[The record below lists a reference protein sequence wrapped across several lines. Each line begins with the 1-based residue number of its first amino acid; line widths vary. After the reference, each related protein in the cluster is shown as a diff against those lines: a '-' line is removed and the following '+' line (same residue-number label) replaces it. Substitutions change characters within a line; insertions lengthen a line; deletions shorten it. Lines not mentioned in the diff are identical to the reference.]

1 MLRSLFCGLINS
13 VGIVIYIDVYGL
25 GVAFCLVLCLVIIVV
40 CGILWAFVVEW
51 LWVVGFFWLFAYDCG
66 YVGTLVNSVVVCVS
80 LWFGCVACL
89 KL

>member
-1 MLRSLFCGLINS
+1 MLELSYTLTFMVWCCFLLGFVFGGYCGLRY
-13 VGIVIYIDVYGL
+13 IV
-25 GVAFCLVLCLVIIVV
+25 
-40 CGILWAFVVEW
+40 AFVVEW
-51 LWVVGFFWLFAYDCG
+51 LRVVGFFWLFAYDCG

>member
-1 MLRSLFCGLINS
+1 MLELSYTLAFMVWVL
-13 VGIVIYIDVYGL
+13 L
-25 GVAFCLVLCLVIIVV
+25 FCLVLCLVIIVV